1 MMAKES
7 PSTSGLKKLAR
18 DRLRDAKT
26 LFDTDSYH
34 GAIYLAGY
42 AVELALKSRI
52 CQHLGWEKLDE
63 SMLKRHELKFLLRFT
78 GLESKQESFI
88 EEWNLL
94 SDWNPEMRYN
104 ASEDFQKDE
113 TRKIIDATEQLMEI
127 FL

>member
-7 PSTSGLKKLAR
+7 PTTSGLKKLAQ

-26 LFDTDSYH
+26 LFDTSSYH

-42 AVELALKSRI
+42 AVELALKARI

-63 SMLKRHELKFLLRFT
+63 SILMKHDLQFLLRFT
-78 GLESKQESFI
+78 GLESSRESFLTQWDLI
-88 EEWNLL
+88 SE
-94 SDWNPEMRYN
+94 WNPEMRYN
-104 ASEDFQKDE
+104 ALKDFQAEEARQFIEASKF
-113 TRKIIDATEQLMEI
+113 LMEV